1 VGTKQG
7 ENYIFTAISDY
18 ISETVHA
25 STKVTVECEY
35 EVACTLFNGVI
46 YNDLE

>member
-7 ENYIFTAISDY
+7 ENYIFASISHS
-18 ISETVHA
+18 ISETVHT

-35 EVACTLFNGVI
+35 EVACTLLNGVI